1 VLPAGNTGSER
12 KERAPQWTPET
23 SLRSRL
29 CLNCGSSGAD
39 CVTVILLAVA
49 GIPFV
54 YYLIVLYSSWRFF
67 RAAARKKTPDRNFTP
82 PVSNVKPIRG
92 LDPDAYENFASFC
105 RQDYPDYEL
114 LFCVGDREDPVLPVI
129 EKLKQDFPERLIR
142 VLFGSGSTAAN
153 DKVAKLARLVK
164 EAQHE
169 VVVVSDSDVRVG
181 PDYLRS
187 VVAPLADPKV
197 GAVTCFYVPT
207 DEKTFAENLQS
218 MGMFSDFY
226 AGILVAWQLDG
237 VKFALG
243 PTIASTRTR
252 LAEFGGYQ
260 ALENRPA
267 DDLLVGRLIAD
278 QGYQVELLPYT
289 VLAVADYHSMRDLIH
304 KRMRWI
310 VVMRHMR
317 PWGHLGLLLTQALPW
332 SLAAILLHPSAA
344 VALTY
349 FSLYISLRLAI
360 TWLIGVWGLKQ
371 RGLWKKMPLIVVWDA
386 IAFCLWLVSFARRSV
401 RWRGSDYF
409 IQNGML
415 VPVAPATPAPVS
427 GDD

>member
-1 VLPAGNTGSER
+1 MT
-12 KERAPQWTPET
+12 
-23 SLRSRL
+23 
-29 CLNCGSSGAD
+29 
-39 CVTVILLAVA
+39 VTAVFLGVA
-49 GIPFV
+49 AIPFV

-67 RAAARKKTPDRNFTP
+67 HRTPQTKTANHGFTP

-105 RQDYPDYEL
+105 RQDYPDYEI
-114 LFCVGDREDPVLPVI
+114 LFCVGDRSDPVLPVI
-129 EKLKQDFPERLIR
+129 EKLARDFPERQIR
-142 VLFGSGSTAAN
+142 VLFGSGRTAAN
-153 DKVAKLARLVK
+153 DKVAKLARLVS

-169 VVVVSDSDVRVG
+169 VVVVSDSDVRVR

-187 VVAPLADPKV
+187 VVAPLADPRV
-197 GAVTCFYVPT
+197 GAVTCFYVPA
-207 DEKTFAENLQS
+207 DEQTFVENLQS

-252 LAEFGGYQ
+252 LAGFGGYQ

-278 QGYQVELLPYT
+278 QGFQVELLPYT
-289 VLAVADYHSMRDLIH
+289 VLTVADYHSMSDLIH

-317 PWGHLGLLLTQALPW
+317 PWGHLGLLFTQGLPW
-332 SLAAILLHPSAA
+332 SLAAIAVHPTAT

-349 FSLYISLRLAI
+349 LGLYIMLRLAI
-360 TWLIGVWGLKQ
+360 TWRIGIAGLKQ
-371 RGLWKKMPLIVVWDA
+371 HGLWKKMPLIGAWDA
-386 IAFCLWLVSFARRSV
+386 LAFCIWLASFARRSV
-401 RWRGSDYF
+401 RWRGSDYR
-409 IQNGML
+409 IQDGLL
-415 VPVAPATPAPVS
+415 VPA
-427 GDD
+427 DE